1 MINNSGVS
9 SFGSTG
15 TLLREERGTNFMG
28 FEMEEERL
36 GVGEK
41 KWGTFRRFL
50 HFTDLFLL
58 NLLHS

>member
-1 MINNSGVS
+1 MSL
-9 SFGSTG
+9 FGSTG

-41 KWGTFRRFL
+41 KWGTCRRFL